1 MTLGFH
7 FLLLAIGE
15 ILKIEDYCTPQDV
28 QDYIQNDDAFGVR
41 PPLNDCRLALK
52 LMEDSGFV
60 VLCEDDKYCRD
71 KHLFDWRKAHRC

>member
-15 ILKIEDYCTPQDV
+15 ILKTENYCTAQNI
-28 QDYIQNDDAFGVR
+28 QDYIQKDDAFGVR

-52 LMEDSGFV
+52 LMEASGFI
-60 VLCEDDKYCRD
+60 VLCEDGKYCGD
-71 KHLFDWRKAHRC
+71 KHLFDWRKTHEC